1 MKLLRLELKN
11 WCQHP
16 ELDIT
21 FPDEP
26 IIHLSGPN
34 NGGKSNLIR
43 AIGRVVAQGRSDF
56 GNASDIRFGAKEAS
70 IRLTALTHERTQF
83 TLSRAIKKLQ
93 SKATL
98 EFDDK
103 VLTGADEIQRQM
115 QEWFGRQ
122 ETLLELLIAPQGQI
136 ASLVKERGK
145 DRLTK
150 FIEICG
156 FKGFLQKQ
164 AALNKFQRAYPTI
177 TDPGPLLLDVEG
189 KLRQAE
195 QQAAEKKSALQTL
208 PERNG
213 LQGELAGLQQTKT
226 LRESTER
233 DLAAKKESLA
243 KAQANVGTQLP
254 NLEELQNRIQAIRG
268 ALTRCQTALRR
279 QKAEKA
285 RHALELAQKEL
296 AGLPEDTTN
305 YSQQLQENSL
315 ALQTMLKRRSEIA
328 RAHTALEQLRKDLE
342 KLDERIALSRKT
354 ITDLKHSTNWYQL
367 ASEQISQ
374 LQTSSYQL
382 QVQEQALNRQKERLA
397 QLEKVPRPSAE
408 MLKACQA
415 SEAKLQEIVSLHRH
429 AAAAADTCPLCERVW
444 ETAAV
449 IQRRSEL
456 DAQARELQH
465 DVSTSQA
472 ATAEYQKWIQAQ
484 TEIPKMREQIQKA
497 ESACAEKRRELAAQ
511 MAALQL
517 PESEIAQVGVV
528 IAGYQKVREAMNPPV
543 QEARTLRD
551 QIAPETAADQERAAE
566 DDRLAQD
573 LEKGN
578 QRIRELL
585 QQQTEAGNR
594 ATKGAR
600 LKQQVETLQRQVA
613 ELEQDL
619 GAKPEDYQPEADY
632 PELCQARERELNQA
646 QDAFQQASRDWTE
659 RFEGLRRVEALKS
672 EIASAEQKIQALV
685 WGQTQAERTAQ
696 LQQAIA
702 QIQEL
707 NTEINL
713 LQQQAGKLRAQM
725 IEVQREQ
732 ERFDQQTRNVADM
745 QAVSAFLS
753 YDNGPQKFLTGF
765 FQEALSQTNLL
776 LSEMGLP
783 VKLHMGADLEIMVE
797 DRNAQ
802 ESPALALGGG
812 YSNLVGIAFRIA
824 LQRMI
829 LPRVHVL
836 ILDEPSTHIDEAN
849 MELLIP
855 FFEKLKENLSHYGIE
870 QCLII
875 DHHPNWR
882 NTTTAVI
889 NVGNNGFSPPTEAD
903 AKSNGAAEVVPTGT
917 DLPNPSTEAIV
928 AR

>member
-1 MKLLRLELKN
+1 
-11 WCQHP
+11 
-16 ELDIT
+16 
-21 FPDEP
+21 
-26 IIHLSGPN
+26 
-34 NGGKSNLIR
+34 
-43 AIGRVVAQGRSDF
+43 
-56 GNASDIRFGAKEAS
+56 
-70 IRLTALTHERTQF
+70 
-83 TLSRAIKKLQ
+83 
-93 SKATL
+93 
-98 EFDDK
+98 
-103 VLTGADEIQRQM
+103 
-115 QEWFGRQ
+115 
-122 ETLLELLIAPQGQI
+122 
-136 ASLVKERGK
+136 
-145 DRLTK
+145 
-150 FIEICG
+150 
-156 FKGFLQKQ
+156 
-164 AALNKFQRAYPTI
+164 
-177 TDPGPLLLDVEG
+177 
-189 KLRQAE
+189 
-195 QQAAEKKSALQTL
+195 
-208 PERNG
+208 
-213 LQGELAGLQQTKT
+213 
-226 LRESTER
+226 
-233 DLAAKKESLA
+233 
-243 KAQANVGTQLP
+243 
-254 NLEELQNRIQAIRG
+254 
-268 ALTRCQTALRR
+268 
-279 QKAEKA
+279 
-285 RHALELAQKEL
+285 
-296 AGLPEDTTN
+296 
-305 YSQQLQENSL
+305 
-315 ALQTMLKRRSEIA
+315 
-328 RAHTALEQLRKDLE
+328 
-342 KLDERIALSRKT
+342 
-354 ITDLKHSTNWYQL
+354 
-367 ASEQISQ
+367 
-374 LQTSSYQL
+374 
-382 QVQEQALNRQKERLA
+382 
-397 QLEKVPRPSAE
+397 
-408 MLKACQA
+408 
-415 SEAKLQEIVSLHRH
+415 
-429 AAAAADTCPLCERVW
+429 
-444 ETAAV
+444 
-449 IQRRSEL
+449 
-456 DAQARELQH
+456 
-465 DVSTSQA
+465 
-472 ATAEYQKWIQAQ
+472 
-484 TEIPKMREQIQKA
+484 
-497 ESACAEKRRELAAQ
+497 
-511 MAALQL
+511 
-517 PESEIAQVGVV
+517 
-528 IAGYQKVREAMNPPV
+528 AGYQKVREAMNPPV

-551 QIAPETAADQERAAE
+551 QIALETAADQERAAE

-659 RFEGLRRVEALKS
+659 RFEGLRSVEALKG

-685 WGQTQAERTAQ
+685 WGQTQEERTAQ

-889 NVGNNGFSPPTEAD
+889 NVGNNGFSPPPEAD
-903 AKSNGAAEVVPTGT
+903 AKSNGGAEVVPTGT

-928 AR
+928 VS